1 MALAETAGALGGHVA
16 VRGGGSDGLLLV
28 LPTQCMTNG
37 THSKRCFL
45 EIPMSFD
52 TPLAI
57 AGPLRKPRQML
68 AEQTYGGHT
77 SLHDDAMAE
86 KLGFKAGPIEGPTHF
101 SQFPPLLAHFWG
113 NAWFERGC
121 ISAHYV
127 NMVVEGEAVRA
138 FAELL
143 PKGAHATR
151 VWAEKAD
158 GTPVL
163 EASASIGPDH
173 GQTLLEQRLAALR
186 APEKLVILADLRVG
200 MHGAEDE
207 RVRMDA
213 DQNMGAL
220 YPFSLNQKLAAI
232 TEASPWYS
240 DAAASPWGRPVIP
253 LEMVSVLANYSS
265 NQARFPVK
273 HPVIG
278 LFADQE
284 IRMLEGPLFVGED
297 YVLRREIVA
306 LSESKRTESYW
317 VRTRIFDS
325 SGKRQVAEM
334 LLNHATLKHS
344 YANYEAERAAP

>member
-1 MALAETAGALGGHVA
+1 
-16 VRGGGSDGLLLV
+16 
-28 LPTQCMTNG
+28 
-37 THSKRCFL
+37 
-45 EIPMSFD
+45 MSFE
-52 TPLAI
+52 TPLAL

-68 AEQTYGGHT
+68 GEQEYGGH
-77 SLHDDAMAE
+77 SSIHDDAMAE
-86 KLGFKAGPIEGPTHF
+86 KLGFKAGPIEGPTQF
-101 SQFPPLLAHFWG
+101 SLFPPLLAHIWG

-121 ISAHYV
+121 ISAHYQ
-127 NMVVEGEAVRA
+127 NMVVEGEETRA
-138 FAELL
+138 FATL
-143 PKGAHATR
+143 PQDSATSTR

-163 EASASIGPDH
+163 EASAGIGP
-173 GQTLLEQRLAALR
+173 GETLLEARMAALR
-186 APEKLVILADLRVG
+186 PPEKLVILRDLKVG
-200 MHGAEDE
+200 MTGAEDE

-220 YPFSLNQKLAAI
+220 YPFSLNQKLAKI
-232 TEASPWYS
+232 TENSPWYS
-240 DAAASPWGRPVIP
+240 DAKASPWGRAIIP

-265 NQARFPVK
+265 GQARFPVK

-284 IRMLEGPLFVGED
+284 IRMIDGPLFVGED

-325 SGKRQVAEM
+325 AGKKQVAEM

-344 YANYEAERAAP
+344 YANYEAERAQA